1 MNITAGIFKGQKI
14 TAPDE
19 KITRPT
25 LSKVRMAVFN
35 TLQSLTDFNG
45 KSFLDM
51 FSGSG
56 IMALEALSRG
66 FETAVAIEKHPKVI
80 SVIKNN
86 YKKFNPSPELMQGDS
101 LNIVQKLDKKFDVVY
116 IDPPYYSGI
125 YEASLDAVKNIA
137 QNIVIIEHVTDVD
150 FREFEILKQKKYG
163 DKYIT
168 FLLNIKY
175 CK

>member
-1 MNITAGIFKGQKI
+1 
-14 TAPDE
+14 
-19 KITRPT
+19 
-25 LSKVRMAVFN
+25 MAVFN

>member
-35 TLQSLTDFNG
+35 TLQSVMDFDG

-56 IMALEALSRG
+56 IMGLEALSRG
-66 FETAVAIEKHPKVI
+66 FDTAVAIEKHPKVMQ
-80 SVIKNN
+80 VIKNN
-86 YKKFNPSPELMQGDS
+86 FKNFNPAPVLLQGDS
-101 LNIVQKLDKKFDVVY
+101 LKITQNMKEKFDVIY

-125 YEASLDAVKNIA
+125 YEASLDAVKNIVH
-137 QNIVIIEHVTDVD
+137 NIVILEHVNEVD
-150 FREFEILKQKKYG
+150 FSGYEILKQKKYG

-168 FLLNIKY
+168 FLRRNTF
-175 CK
+175 